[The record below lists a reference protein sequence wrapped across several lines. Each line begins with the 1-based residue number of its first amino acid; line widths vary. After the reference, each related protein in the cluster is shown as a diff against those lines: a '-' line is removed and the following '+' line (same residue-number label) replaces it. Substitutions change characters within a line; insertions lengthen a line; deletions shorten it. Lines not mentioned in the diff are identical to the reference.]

1 MAIAGWRM
9 ERRSG
14 FTVIELVVALSLGAI
29 VLAGAI
35 GYMIREMRT
44 LTGNDIR
51 QGLARNG
58 RYVGVSLRHDLQK
71 VGIEI
76 ESTTD
81 FGTVNV
87 WPGTRGDT
95 LLILHVPYLPDLA
108 PPHPLQPPAGSDNPL
123 PAGGTCGPR
132 CVEVVKDTTPLELAV
147 GDLARLQV
155 LSTRRLILIEDIN
168 TTSDTS
174 VELSFTEASEILRQP
189 AGFAGGML
197 LDRFAT
203 YAQELSPIIYY
214 LDDEEQL
221 RRAFRL
227 NLDGSP
233 AGDILAYGVEEFDVK
248 LIFADGDELERANPT
263 DSDDSN
269 DFDDIV
275 AVKIR
280 VTFKASRTDPRV
292 NQGQLLRKS
301 YEWIISPRNL
311 RYEKRR
317 L

>member
-1 MAIAGWRM
+1 M

-14 FTVIELVVALSLGAI
+14 FTVVELVVALSLGAI

-35 GYMIREMRT
+35 RYMIREMRT

-87 WPGTRGDT
+87 WPGTQGDT
-95 LLILHVPYLPDLA
+95 LVILHVPYSPDLA
-108 PPHPLQPPAGSDNPL
+108 PPHTLRPPPGSDNPL

-132 CVEVVKDTTPLELAV
+132 CIEVVKDTTPLEFGV

-155 LSTRRLILIEDIN
+155 LGTRRLILIEDIN

-174 VELSFTEASEILRQP
+174 VELSFTAASEILRQP
-189 AGFAGGML
+189 AGFAGGVL
-197 LDRFAT
+197 LDRFAS

-214 LDDEEQL
+214 LDDEQQL

-248 LIFADGDELERANPT
+248 LIFADDDELEQANPT

-280 VTFKASRTDPRV
+280 VTLKASRSDPRV

-311 RYEKRR
+311 RYEKQR